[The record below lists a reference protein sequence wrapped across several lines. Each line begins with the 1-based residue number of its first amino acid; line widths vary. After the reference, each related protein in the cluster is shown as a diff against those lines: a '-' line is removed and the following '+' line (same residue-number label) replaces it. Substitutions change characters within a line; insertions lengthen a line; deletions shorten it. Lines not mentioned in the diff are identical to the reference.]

1 MVAAIFLALLSHF
14 EHTRSLSPSFTIGSY
29 LCITFLPRAVITR
42 TYWLLANADT
52 GYIHVAEASSVALL
66 FQIIIIVL
74 ESWSKEQWLFEN
86 TKVAA
91 EELASFVDRSLFA
104 WLDKLLLHGYRQK
117 LTLLD
122 LQPIDQTLGT
132 FRLANDFHDI
142 QKHPKLRRFGL
153 LGITLRC
160 SGSSI
165 FFPVLPRLCLTG
177 FSFAQPFL
185 ATSLIAYFE
194 NEGSTTLNAGYG
206 LIGASFLTYTGIAI
220 STGWYWHMSYKYATK
235 LRGGLIAKISDKLLR
250 LKQETG
256 LESKVFTLVIADVD
270 KIISASAYIHEIWAV
285 VLETGLATWL
295 LWRQIGPSSLTVLAV
310 ALICA
315 MGSTFLGKHVGKAQQ
330 TWLAGTEKRIAATKK
345 MLSSL
350 KAIKMMGSG
359 QRVRMAI
366 EKFRDLEFVASKSF
380 RTLLIGSLIS
390 SYSTLTLAPV
400 VAFGTYIGSTRATNG
415 DFNASRLFGSLI
427 LINLLASPLIRIL
440 QILPHF
446 GAAFGCFSRVEDFF
460 EKSEVI
466 DSRVIV
472 VDGIKPGDDYKTEFV
487 GKEEV
492 LSQEKEEYPVKSKD
506 LSILSM
512 RHASLGWSTET
523 ILHDINFEIVAGQHV
538 AVTGPVGCGKSLLLQ
553 AILGEVELKAGTMHV
568 GGVGI
573 GYCSQNP
580 WLKNV
585 SAYENA
591 FRSAPSDKS
600 WENLVADSCNLGG
613 LLNVESAH
621 QTVGSGGA
629 KISGGERQRLAL
641 ARAIAT
647 RPAILLLDDVFSA
660 IDKTTKTSMQEKL
673 FGRKGILREQ
683 RTTVINV
690 TQDQQF
696 IEAADMVLRIDD
708 AGSLQQ
714 LQPIACTIQST
725 VEDKIEGKP
734 INATQSS
741 PGSQSRS
748 KSDHSDPTKITDK
761 RVYQAYLLSIGRS
774 NITIF
779 FIGAIIFAFTFR
791 FPNIWAEWWSN
802 ANTGISTRS
811 VEYWMGIYAFL
822 NLLPLIAISLWVAHL
837 MLKIIPTSGIGLHG
851 KLLRSVLNAPFIFIS
866 TIDSGSLINRFNQD
880 LMLVDTQL
888 PFQLLNTVSGLF
900 AAILQAILITISAV
914 YIVAILP
921 VLAAVLFLIQNFYL
935 RTSKQLRQL
944 DLESKAG
951 LHTMIAEVYE
961 GLVTIRAHGW
971 QNIMQGE
978 FYEKLERSQEPI
990 YLLYMVQTWLQLTL
1004 NLVVAGLAVVVVGV
1018 AIGLRHKTSAGGI
1031 GVAFFN
1037 LTIQSWTALET
1048 SLGAIARIE
1057 AFEQET
1063 PVEPEVTSPTDV
1075 PMSWPTSGQLSFEN
1089 VWTSYNLD
1097 VEKPSWSLRGM
1108 TLKIDSGERIA
1119 ICGRSGSG
1127 KSTLLLSLLA
1137 LIETTKGSIYLDG
1150 IDISKVQRYVLRSKL
1165 HVISQDAF
1173 TDGEII
1179 RDALDPAG
1187 KLSDETINDALR
1199 DCALLNKIN
1208 ASGSLSANLGDVT
1221 LSVGETQLF
1230 VLARTILGIED
1241 SNKGGIVLL
1250 DEATSS
1256 IDVATERKIMNVVA
1270 KRLQG
1275 KTVISVLHRL
1285 EAAVEFDKI
1294 LVLEKGEMAHF
1305 GPPEEKLKLSL
1316 EDIVL
1321 AYGQNGD
1328 SVAPRSSNANG
1339 ISGLNDHFIF
1349 PSALKKNN
1357 YLACFSSE
1365 LD

>member
-1 MVAAIFLALLSHF
+1 MVAAISLALLSHF
-14 EHTRSLSPSFTIGSY
+14 EHTRSFSPSFTIGSY
-29 LCITFLPRAVITR
+29 LCTTVLLKAVTTR
-42 TYWLLANADT
+42 TYWLLANTDT
-52 GYIHVAEASSVALL
+52 GYIHIAEASSVALL
-66 FQIIIIVL
+66 IQIIIIVL
-74 ESWSKEQWLFEN
+74 ESWSKEHCLLEN
-86 TKVAA
+86 AKIAA
-91 EELASFVDRSLFA
+91 EELASFVDRSLFV
-104 WLDKLLLHGYRQK
+104 WLDKLLLHGYRQN

-122 LQPIDQTLGT
+122 LQPLDQTLGT
-132 FRLANDFHDI
+132 FHLANDFHDI
-142 QKHPKLRRFGL
+142 QKRPKREYPSEPFPLITTPDLSYPVRRFGL
-153 LGITLRC
+153 LGIILQC
-160 SGSSI
+160 SGASI
-165 FFPVLPRLCLTG
+165 FFPVLPRICLTG

-194 NEGSTTLNAGYG
+194 NQGSTTLNAGYG
-206 LIGASFLTYTGIAI
+206 LIGASFLTYAGIAI
-220 STGWYWHMSYKYATK
+220 STGWYWHMSYKYATR
-235 LRGGLIAKISDKLLR
+235 LRGGLIARISDKLMRLR
-250 LKQETG
+250 HETG

-270 KIISASAYIHEIWAV
+270 KIISASAYIHEIWAA

-315 MGSTFLGKHVGKAQQ
+315 MGSIFLGKHLGKAQQ
-330 TWLAGTEKRIAATKK
+330 TWLAGTEKRIAATRK

-350 KAIKMMGSG
+350 KAIKMMGAS
-359 QRVRMAI
+359 QRVRMTI

-390 SYSTLTLAPV
+390 SYSSLTLAPV
-400 VAFGTYIGSTRATNG
+400 VAFGTYIGSIRATNG

-446 GAAFGCFSRVEDFF
+446 GAALGCFSRVEDFF
-460 EKSEVI
+460 EKSDVI
-466 DSRVIV
+466 DPRVIV
-472 VDGIKPGDDYKTEFV
+472 VDGTKHGKGDSKTELSD
-487 GKEEV
+487 GKEV
-492 LSQEKEEYPVKSKD
+492 LNKEKEEYAVKSKD
-506 LSILSM
+506 LSVLSM
-512 RHASLGWSTET
+512 QHASFGWGTE
-523 ILHDINFEIVAGQHV
+523 ISLHDINFEIAAGQHV

-553 AILGEVELKAGTMHV
+553 AILGEVELKTGTMHV

-580 WLKNV
+580 WLENV
-585 SAYENA
+585 SAHKNA

-600 WENLVADSCNLGG
+600 WENLVADSCDLGG
-613 LLNVESAH
+613 LLSIESSH

-629 KISGGERQRLAL
+629 KISGGERQQIAL

-683 RTTVINV
+683 GTTVVHV

-696 IEAADMVLRIDD
+696 IEAADMVLQIDG
-708 AGSLQQ
+708 AGNLQQ
-714 LQPIACTIQST
+714 LQPVACTVQSAL
-725 VEDKIEGKP
+725 EDKVEGKP
-734 INATQSS
+734 INATESR
-741 PGSQSRS
+741 PGPQSRL
-748 KSDHSDPTKITDK
+748 KSNHANPTKIADK
-761 RVYQAYLLSIGRS
+761 RVYQTYLLSIGRS
-774 NITIF
+774 NIIIF
-779 FIGAIIFAFTFR
+779 FIGAIMFAFTFR
-791 FPNIWAEWWSN
+791 FPNIWAEWWSD
-802 ANTGISTRS
+802 ASTGSSTKS

-822 NLLPLIAISLWVAHL
+822 NLLPLVTISLWAAHL
-837 MLKIIPTSGIGLHG
+837 MLIIIPTSGVGLHG
-851 KLLRSVLNAPFIFIS
+851 KLLRSVLDAPFTFIS

-921 VLAAVLFLIQNFYL
+921 VLVAVLFLIQNFYL

-951 LHTMIAEVYE
+951 FHTMIAEIYE

-971 QNIMQGE
+971 QNTMQGE
-978 FYEKLERSQEPI
+978 FYEKLDRSQEPI

-1004 NLVVAGLAVVVVGV
+1004 NLVVAGLAVLMVGV

-1031 GVAFFN
+1031 GVAFLN
-1037 LTIQSWTALET
+1037 LVSLGESLTQTIQSWTALET

-1063 PVEPEVTSPTDV
+1063 PVEPEVASPTDV
-1075 PMSWPTSGQLSFEN
+1075 PITWPTSDL
-1089 VWTSYNLD
+1089 
-1097 VEKPSWSLRGM
+1097 EKPSWSLRAI
-1108 TLKIDSGERIA
+1108 TLKINSGEKIA

-1137 LIETTKGSIYLDG
+1137 LIETTKGTIYLDG

-1173 TDGEII
+1173 TDREII

-1208 ASGSLSANLGDVT
+1208 ASGSLSAKLGDVN

-1241 SNKGGIVLL
+1241 SNKGGVVLL

-1256 IDVATERKIMNVVA
+1256 IDVDTERKIMNIVA

-1294 LVLEKGEMAHF
+1294 
-1305 GPPEEKLKLSL
+1305 
-1316 EDIVL
+1316 
-1321 AYGQNGD
+1321 
-1328 SVAPRSSNANG
+1328 
-1339 ISGLNDHFIF
+1339 
-1349 PSALKKNN
+1349 
-1357 YLACFSSE
+1357 
-1365 LD
+1365 

>member
-1 MVAAIFLALLSHF
+1 
-14 EHTRSLSPSFTIGSY
+14 
-29 LCITFLPRAVITR
+29 
-42 TYWLLANADT
+42 
-52 GYIHVAEASSVALL
+52 
-66 FQIIIIVL
+66 
-74 ESWSKEQWLFEN
+74 
-86 TKVAA
+86 
-91 EELASFVDRSLFA
+91 
-104 WLDKLLLHGYRQK
+104 
-117 LTLLD
+117 
-122 LQPIDQTLGT
+122 
-132 FRLANDFHDI
+132 
-142 QKHPKLRRFGL
+142 
-153 LGITLRC
+153 
-160 SGSSI
+160 
-165 FFPVLPRLCLTG
+165 
-177 FSFAQPFL
+177 
-185 ATSLIAYFE
+185 
-194 NEGSTTLNAGYG
+194 
-206 LIGASFLTYTGIAI
+206 
-220 STGWYWHMSYKYATK
+220 MSYKYATR
-235 LRGGLIAKISDKLLR
+235 LRGGLIARISDKLMRLR
-250 LKQETG
+250 HETG

-315 MGSTFLGKHVGKAQQ
+315 MGSIFLGKHLGKAQQ
-330 TWLAGTEKRIAATKK
+330 TWLAGTEKRIAATRK

-350 KAIKMMGSG
+350 KAIKMMGAS
-359 QRVRMAI
+359 QRVRMTI

-400 VAFGTYIGSTRATNG
+400 VAFGTYIGSIRATNG

-446 GAAFGCFSRVEDFF
+446 GAALGCFSRVEDFF
-460 EKSEVI
+460 EKSDVI
-466 DSRVIV
+466 DPRVIV
-472 VDGIKPGDDYKTEFV
+472 VDGTKHGKGDSKTELSD
-487 GKEEV
+487 GKEV
-492 LSQEKEEYPVKSKD
+492 LNQEKEEYAVKSKD
-506 LSILSM
+506 LSMLSM
-512 RHASLGWSTET
+512 RHASFGWGTE
-523 ILHDINFEIVAGQHV
+523 ISLHDINFEIAAGQHV

-553 AILGEVELKAGTMHV
+553 AILDEVELKTGTMHV
-568 GGVGI
+568 GGIGI

-580 WLKNV
+580 WLENL
-585 SAYENA
+585 SAHKNA

-600 WENLVADSCNLGG
+600 WENLVADSCDLGG
-613 LLNVESAH
+613 LLSIESSH

-629 KISGGERQRLAL
+629 KISGGERQQIAL

-683 RTTVINV
+683 GTTVVHV

-696 IEAADMVLRIDD
+696 IEAADMVLQIDG
-708 AGSLQQ
+708 AGNLQQ
-714 LQPIACTIQST
+714 LQPVACTVQSAL
-725 VEDKIEGKP
+725 EDKVEGKP
-734 INATQSS
+734 INATESH
-741 PGSQSRS
+741 PGPQSRL
-748 KSDHSDPTKITDK
+748 KSNHANPTKIADK
-761 RVYQAYLLSIGRS
+761 RVYQTYLLSIGRS
-774 NITIF
+774 NMIIF
-779 FIGAIIFAFTFR
+779 FIGAIMFAFTFR
-791 FPNIWAEWWSN
+791 FPNIWAEWWSD
-802 ANTGISTRS
+802 ASTGSSTKS

-822 NLLPLIAISLWVAHL
+822 NLLPLVTISLWAAHL
-837 MLKIIPTSGIGLHG
+837 MLIIIPTSGVGLHG
-851 KLLRSVLNAPFIFIS
+851 KLLRSVLDAPFTFIS

-921 VLAAVLFLIQNFYL
+921 VLVAVLFLIQNFYL

-951 LHTMIAEVYE
+951 LHTMIAEIYE

-971 QNIMQGE
+971 QNTMQGE
-978 FYEKLERSQEPI
+978 FYEKLDRSQEPI

-1004 NLVVAGLAVVVVGV
+1004 NLVVAGLAVLMVGV

-1031 GVAFFN
+1031 GVAFLN
-1037 LTIQSWTALET
+1037 LVSLGESLTQTIQSWTALET

-1063 PVEPEVTSPTDV
+1063 PVEPEVASPTDV
-1075 PMSWPTSGQLSFEN
+1075 LITWPTSGQLSFEN

-1097 VEKPSWSLRGM
+1097 LEKPSWSLRAI
-1108 TLKIDSGERIA
+1108 TLKINSGEKIA

-1137 LIETTKGSIYLDG
+1137 LIETTKGTIYLDG

-1208 ASGSLSANLGDVT
+1208 ASGSLSAKLGDVN

-1241 SNKGGIVLL
+1241 SNKGGVVLL

-1256 IDVATERKIMNVVA
+1256 IDVDTERKIMNIVA

-1294 LVLEKGEMAHF
+1294 LILEKGEVAHF
-1305 GPPEEKLKLSL
+1305 GPPEEV
-1316 EDIVL
+1316 IR
-1321 AYGQNGD
+1321 D
-1328 SVAPRSSNANG
+1328 SD
-1339 ISGLNDHFIF
+1339 L
-1349 PSALKKNN
+1349 
-1357 YLACFSSE
+1357 FSSFRNGS
-1365 LD
+1365 

>member
-1 MVAAIFLALLSHF
+1 MVAAISLELLSHF
-14 EHTRSLSPSFTIGSY
+14 EHTHSFSPSFIIGSY
-29 LCITFLPRAVITR
+29 LCTTVLLKAVTTR
-42 TYWLLANADT
+42 TYWLLANTDT
-52 GYIHVAEASSVALL
+52 GYIHIAEASSVALL
-66 FQIIIIVL
+66 IQIIIIVL
-74 ESWSKEQWLFEN
+74 ESWSKKQCLLEN
-86 TKVAA
+86 ARIAA
-91 EELASFVDRSLFA
+91 EELASFVDRSLFV
-104 WLDKLLLHGYRQK
+104 WLDKLLLHGYRQN

-122 LQPIDQTLGT
+122 LQPLDQILGT
-132 FRLANDFHDI
+132 FHLANDFHDI
-142 QKHPKLRRFGL
+142 QKRPKLRRFGL

-194 NEGSTTLNAGYG
+194 NQGSTTLNAGYG
-206 LIGASFLTYTGIAI
+206 LIGASFLTYAGIA
-220 STGWYWHMSYKYATK
+220 SVPWDQPFSEAPW
-235 LRGGLIAKISDKLLR
+235 
-250 LKQETG
+250 Q
-256 LESKVFTLVIADVD
+256 
-270 KIISASAYIHEIWAV
+270 
-285 VLETGLATWL
+285 
-295 LWRQIGPSSLTVLAV
+295 
-310 ALICA
+310 
-315 MGSTFLGKHVGKAQQ
+315 
-330 TWLAGTEKRIAATKK
+330 GTEKRIAATRK

-350 KAIKMMGSG
+350 KAIKMMGAS
-359 QRVRMAI
+359 QRVRMTI

-415 DFNASRLFGSLI
+415 DFNALRLFGSLI

-446 GAAFGCFSRVEDFF
+446 GAALGCFSRVEDFF
-460 EKSEVI
+460 EKSDVI
-466 DSRVIV
+466 DPRVTV
-472 VDGIKPGDDYKTEFV
+472 VDGTKHGKGDSKTELSD
-487 GKEEV
+487 GKEV
-492 LSQEKEEYPVKSKD
+492 LNQEKEEYAVKSKD
-506 LSILSM
+506 LSVLSM
-512 RHASLGWSTET
+512 RYASFGWGTE
-523 ILHDINFEIVAGQHV
+523 ISLHDINFEIAAGQHV

-553 AILGEVELKAGTMHV
+553 AILGEVELKTGTMHV
-568 GGVGI
+568 GGIGI

-580 WLKNV
+580 WLENV
-585 SAYENA
+585 SAHRNA

-600 WENLVADSCNLGG
+600 WENLVADSCDLGG
-613 LLNVESAH
+613 LLSIESSH

-629 KISGGERQRLAL
+629 KISGGERQQIAL

-683 RTTVINV
+683 GTTVIHV

-696 IEAADMVLRIDD
+696 IEAADMVLQIDG
-708 AGSLQQ
+708 AGNLQQ
-714 LQPIACTIQST
+714 LQPVACTVQSAL
-725 VEDKIEGKP
+725 EDKIEGKP
-734 INATQSS
+734 IKATNSS
-741 PGSQSRS
+741 PSPQSRS
-748 KSDHSDPTKITDK
+748 KINHADPTKIADK
-761 RVYQAYLLSIGRS
+761 RVYQEYLLSIGRS
-774 NITIF
+774 NIIIF
-779 FIGAIIFAFTFR
+779 FIGAIMFAFTFR
-791 FPNIWAEWWSN
+791 FPNIWAEWWSD
-802 ANTGISTRS
+802 ASTGSSTKS

-822 NLLPLIAISLWVAHL
+822 NLLPLVTISLWAAHL
-837 MLKIIPTSGIGLHG
+837 MLIIIPTSGVGLHG
-851 KLLRSVLNAPFIFIS
+851 KLLRSVLDAPFTFIS

-914 YIVAILP
+914 SIVAILP
-921 VLAAVLFLIQNFYL
+921 VLVAVLFLIQNFYL

-951 LHTMIAEVYE
+951 LHTMIAEIYE

-978 FYEKLERSQEPI
+978 FYEKLDRSQEPI

-1004 NLVVAGLAVVVVGV
+1004 NLVVAGLAVLMVGV

-1031 GVAFFN
+1031 GVAFLN
-1037 LTIQSWTALET
+1037 LVSLGESLTQTIQSWTALET
-1048 SLGAIARIE
+1048 SLGAITRIE

-1063 PVEPEVTSPTDV
+1063 PVEPEVASPTDV
-1075 PMSWPTSGQLSFEN
+1075 PITWPASG
-1089 VWTSYNLD
+1089 T
-1097 VEKPSWSLRGM
+1097 
-1108 TLKIDSGERIA
+1108 
-1119 ICGRSGSG
+1119 
-1127 KSTLLLSLLA
+1127 
-1137 LIETTKGSIYLDG
+1137 IYLDG
-1150 IDISKVQRYVLRSKL
+1150 IDISKVQRYFLRSKL

-1187 KLSDETINDALR
+1187 KLSDETINNALH
-1199 DCALLNKIN
+1199 DCVLLNKIN
-1208 ASGSLSANLGDVT
+1208 ASGSLSAKSGDVN

-1241 SNKGGIVLL
+1241 SNKGGVVLL

-1256 IDVATERKIMNVVA
+1256 IDVDTERKIMNIVA

-1294 LVLEKGEMAHF
+1294 LILEKGEVAHF
-1305 GPPEEKLKLSL
+1305 GPPEEV
-1316 EDIVL
+1316 IR
-1321 AYGQNGD
+1321 D
-1328 SVAPRSSNANG
+1328 SD
-1339 ISGLNDHFIF
+1339 L
-1349 PSALKKNN
+1349 
-1357 YLACFSSE
+1357 FSSFRNGS
-1365 LD
+1365 

>member
-1 MVAAIFLALLSHF
+1 MVAATSLALLSHF
-14 EHTRSLSPSFTIGSY
+14 EHTRSLSPSFIIGSY
-29 LCITFLPRAVITR
+29 LCTTFLLKAVATR
-42 TYWLLANADT
+42 TYWLLANTDT

-66 FQIIIIVL
+66 FKIIIIVL
-74 ESWSKEQWLFEN
+74 ESWSKEQCLLEN
-86 TKVAA
+86 TKIAA
-91 EELASFVDRSLFA
+91 EELASFVDRSLFI
-104 WLDKLLLHGYRQK
+104 WLDKLLLYGYRQR

-122 LQPIDQTLGT
+122 LQPIDQTLRT
-132 FRLANDFHDI
+132 FRLANDFHEI
-142 QKHPKLRRFGL
+142 RKHPKLRRFGL

-160 SGSSI
+160 SGLSI

-194 NEGSTTLNAGYG
+194 NQRSTTLNAGYG

-235 LRGGLIAKISDKLLR
+235 LRGGLIAKISDKLMRLR
-250 LKQETG
+250 HETG

-270 KIISASAYIHEIWAV
+270 KIVSASAYIHEIWAV

-350 KAIKMMGSG
+350 KAVKMMGAS
-359 QRVRMAI
+359 QRVRIGI
-366 EKFRDLEFVASKSF
+366 EKLRDLEFVASKSF
-380 RTLLIGSLIS
+380 RTLLIGT
-390 SYSTLTLAPV
+390 YSTLTLAPV

-446 GAAFGCFSRVEDFF
+446 GAALGCFSRVEDFF
-460 EKSEVI
+460 EKSDVI

-472 VDGIKPGDDYKTEFV
+472 VDEAKHGKADEKIEFSD
-487 GKEEV
+487 GKEV
-492 LSQEKEEYPVKSKD
+492 LNRDKEEYPIKSKY

-512 RHASLGWSTET
+512 RHASFGWGTET
-523 ILHDINFEIVAGQHV
+523 SLHNINFEIAAGQQV

-568 GGVGI
+568 GGISI
-573 GYCSQNP
+573 GYCSQSP
-580 WLKNV
+580 WLENV
-585 SAYENA
+585 SAHENA

-600 WENLVADSCNLGG
+600 WENLVADSCDLGG
-613 LLNVESAH
+613 LLSMESSH

-629 KISGGERQRLAL
+629 KISGGERQRIAL

-647 RPAILLLDDVFSA
+647 RPAILLLDDLFSA
-660 IDKTTKTSMQEKL
+660 IDTTTKTSMQEKL
-673 FGRKGILREQ
+673 FGRKGVLREQ
-683 RTTVINV
+683 GTTIIHV
-690 TQDQQF
+690 TQDQ
-696 IEAADMVLRIDD
+696 AADMVLQIDH
-708 AGSLQQ
+708 AGNLQQ
-714 LQPIACTIQST
+714 VQPVADTT
-725 VEDKIEGKP
+725 HATLVNKVEGKT
-734 INATQSS
+734 ISATESS
-741 PGSQSRS
+741 PGPQSRS
-748 KSDHSDPTKITDK
+748 EVVHADPTKIAD
-761 RVYQAYLLSIGRS
+761 RRIYQAYLLSIGRS
-774 NITIF
+774 NIIIF

-791 FPNIWAEWWSN
+791 FPSMFVTERLFSPHSTNRDLDIWAEWWSD
-802 ANTGISTRS
+802 ASTGSLTKS

-822 NLLPLIAISLWVAHL
+822 NLLPLITISLWATHL
-837 MLKIIPTSGIGLHG
+837 MLIIIPTSGVGLHG

-900 AAILQAILITISAV
+900 AAILQAILITISTV

-921 VLAAVLFLIQNFYL
+921 VLVAVLFLIQNFYL

-951 LHTMIAEVYE
+951 LHTMIAEIYE

-971 QNIMQGE
+971 QNIMQEE
-978 FYEKLERSQEPI
+978 FYEKLDRSQEPI

-1004 NLVVAGLAVVVVGV
+1004 NLVVAGLAVLMVGV

-1031 GVAFFN
+1031 GVAFLN

-1063 PVEPEVTSPTDV
+1063 PVEPEVASPTDV
-1075 PMSWPTSGQLSFEN
+1075 PIEWPTSGQLSFEN

-1097 VEKPSWSLRGM
+1097 MEKPSWSLRAI
-1108 TLKIDSGERIA
+1108 TFKINSGEKIA

-1137 LIETTKGSIYLDG
+1137 LIETTKGAIYLDG
-1150 IDISKVQRYVLRSKL
+1150 IDISKIQRYVLRSKL

-1187 KLSDETINDALR
+1187 KLSDETINDALH
-1199 DCALLNKIN
+1199 DCALLGKIN
-1208 ASGSLSANLGDVT
+1208 ASGSLSANIGDVN

-1230 VLARTILGIED
+1230 ALARTILEIED
-1241 SNKGGIVLL
+1241 SNKRGVVLL

-1256 IDVATERKIMNVVA
+1256 IDITTERKIMNVVT

-1294 LVLEKGEMAHF
+1294 LVLEKGEVAHF
-1305 GPPEEKLKLSL
+1305 GPPEEKPELSS

-1321 AYGQNGD
+1321 TYGQN
-1328 SVAPRSSNANG
+1328 SIYNS
-1339 ISGLNDHFIF
+1339 
-1349 PSALKKNN
+1349 
-1357 YLACFSSE
+1357 Y
-1365 LD
+1365 

>member
-1 MVAAIFLALLSHF
+1 MVAAISLALLSHF
-14 EHTRSLSPSFTIGSY
+14 EHTRSLSPSFIIGSY
-29 LCITFLPRAVITR
+29 LCTTFLLKAVTTR
-42 TYWLLANADT
+42 TYWLLANTDT
-52 GYIHVAEASSVALL
+52 GYIHVAEASSVGLL

-74 ESWSKEQWLFEN
+74 ESWSKEQCLLVN
-86 TKVAA
+86 TKIAA
-91 EELASFVDRSLFA
+91 EELASFVDRSLFV
-104 WLDKLLLHGYRQK
+104 WLDKLLLYGYKQK

-122 LQPIDQTLGT
+122 LQPIGQILGT
-132 FRLANDFHDI
+132 FYIANGFHDI
-142 QKHPKLRRFGL
+142 QKRPKLRRFGL

-194 NEGSTTLNAGYG
+194 NQGSTTLNAGYG

-235 LRGGLIAKISDKLLR
+235 LRGGLIAKISDKLMR
-250 LKQETG
+250 LGHETG

-270 KIISASAYIHEIWAV
+270 KIISASAYVHEIWAV

-330 TWLAGTEKRIAATKK
+330 TWLAGTEKRIAATKR

-350 KAIKMMGSG
+350 KVVKMMGAS
-359 QRVRMAI
+359 QRVQMAI

-446 GAAFGCFSRVEDFF
+446 GAALGCFSRIEDFF
-460 EKSEVI
+460 EKSDVT
-466 DSRVIV
+466 DSRLIV
-472 VDGIKPGDDYKTEFV
+472 VDGTKHGKGDSKT
-487 GKEEV
+487 
-492 LSQEKEEYPVKSKD
+492 D
-506 LSILSM
+506 
-512 RHASLGWSTET
+512 
-523 ILHDINFEIVAGQHV
+523 LHDINFEIAAGQHV

-568 GGVGI
+568 GGIGI

-580 WLKNV
+580 WLENV
-585 SAYENA
+585 SAHENA
-591 FRSAPSDKS
+591 FRSAPSDKT
-600 WENLVADSCNLGG
+600 WEKLVADSCDLGE
-613 LLNVESAH
+613 LLSMESSH
-621 QTVGSGGA
+621 QTIGSGGA

-683 RTTVINV
+683 RTTIIHV

-696 IEAADMVLRIDD
+696 IEAVDMVLQIDD
-708 AGSLQQ
+708 AGNLQQ
-714 LQPIACTIQST
+714 VQPVADTKYAT
-725 VEDKIEGKP
+725 LVDKVEGKT
-734 INATQSS
+734 ISATESS
-741 PGSQSRS
+741 PGPQSRS
-748 KSDHSDPTKITDK
+748 KVAHADPTKVADK

-779 FIGAIIFAFTFR
+779 FTGAIIFSFTFR
-791 FPNIWAEWWSN
+791 FPSRKLDIWAEWWSD
-802 ANTGISTRS
+802 ASTGSSTKS

-822 NLLPLIAISLWVAHL
+822 NLLPLITISLWAAHL
-837 MLKIIPTSGIGLHG
+837 MLIIIPTSGVGLHG

-888 PFQLLNTVSGLF
+888 PFQLLNTVSVLF
-900 AAILQAILITISAV
+900 AAILQAILVTISAV

-921 VLAAVLFLIQNFYL
+921 LLVAVLFLIQNFYL

-951 LHTMIAEVYE
+951 LQTMIAEIYE
-961 GLVTIRAHGW
+961 GLVTIRAHSW

-978 FYEKLERSQEPI
+978 FYEKLGRSQEPI

-1004 NLVVAGLAVVVVGV
+1004 NLVVAGLAVLVVGV

-1031 GVAFFN
+1031 GVAFLN
-1037 LTIQSWTALET
+1037 LTVQSWTALET

-1063 PVEPEVTSPTDV
+1063 PVEPEVASPSDV
-1075 PMSWPTSGQLSFEN
+1075 PITWPTSGQLSFEN

-1097 VEKPSWSLRGM
+1097 LEKPSWSLRAI
-1108 TLKIDSGERIA
+1108 TFKVNSGEKIA

-1137 LIETTKGSIYLDG
+1137 LIETTKGAIYLDD

-1187 KLSDETINDALR
+1187 KLSDEAINDALH
-1199 DCALLNKIN
+1199 DCALLDKIN
-1208 ASGSLSANLGDVT
+1208 ASGSLSANICDVN

-1230 VLARTILGIED
+1230 VLARTILEIED
-1241 SNKGGIVLL
+1241 SNKGGVVLL

-1270 KRLQG
+1270 KSLQG

-1294 LVLEKGEMAHF
+1294 LVLEKGEVAHF
-1305 GPPEEKLKLSL
+1305 GSPEEV
-1316 EDIVL
+1316 IR
-1321 AYGQNGD
+1321 D
-1328 SVAPRSSNANG
+1328 SD
-1339 ISGLNDHFIF
+1339 L
-1349 PSALKKNN
+1349 
-1357 YLACFSSE
+1357 FSSFRN
-1365 LD
+1365 

>member
-1 MVAAIFLALLSHF
+1 MAATISLTLLSHF
-14 EHTRSLSPSFTIGSY
+14 EHTRSLSPSCIIGSY
-29 LCITFLPRAVITR
+29 LFITFLLKAVTTR
-42 TYWLLANADT
+42 TYWLLANTDT
-52 GYIHVAEASSVALL
+52 GYIHVAEANSVALL

-74 ESWSKEQWLFEN
+74 ESWSKEQYLFEN
-86 TKVAA
+86 TKIAA
-91 EELASFVDRSLFA
+91 EELASFVDRSLFV
-104 WLDKLLLHGYRQK
+104 WLDKLLLYGYKQR

-132 FRLANDFHDI
+132 FHLANDFHDI
-142 QKHPKLRRFGL
+142 QKRPNR
-153 LGITLRC
+153 ITLRC

-194 NEGSTTLNAGYG
+194 NQGSTTLNAGYG

-250 LKQETG
+250 LRHETG

-270 KIISASAYIHEIWAV
+270 KIISASAYIHEIRV
-285 VLETGLATWL
+285 VVIETGLATWL
-295 LWRQIGPSSLTVLAV
+295 LWRQIGPSSLTLLAV

-350 KAIKMMGSG
+350 KAVKMMGAS
-359 QRVRMAI
+359 QRVQIAI

-415 DFNASRLFGSLI
+415 DFNTSRLFGSLI

-446 GAAFGCFSRVEDFF
+446 GAALGCFSRIEDFF
-460 EKSEVI
+460 EKSDVT
-466 DSRVIV
+466 DSRAIV
-472 VDGIKPGDDYKTEFV
+472 FDKAKHGEGDSKTEFSN
-487 GKEEV
+487 GKE
-492 LSQEKEEYPVKSKD
+492 LMNQEKEEDPVNSKD
-506 LSILSM
+506 LSMLSM
-512 RHASLGWSTET
+512 RHANFGRGFET
-523 ILHDINFEIVAGQHV
+523 SLHDINFEIAAGQHV

-568 GGVGI
+568 SGIGI

-580 WLKNV
+580 WLENV
-585 SAYENA
+585 SAHENA
-591 FRSAPSDKS
+591 FRSVPSNKT
-600 WENLVADSCNLGG
+600 WEKLVADSCNLGD
-613 LLNVESAH
+613 LLSTESSH
-621 QTVGSGGA
+621 QTIGSGGA
-629 KISGGERQRLAL
+629 KISGGERQRLAS

-647 RPAILLLDDVFSA
+647 RPAILLLDGVFSA

-683 RTTVINV
+683 GTTVIYV

-696 IEAADMVLRIDD
+696 IEAADMVLQIDD
-708 AGSLQQ
+708 AGNLQQ
-714 LQPIACTIQST
+714 VQPVADTTHATLVDKFDGKTIS
-725 VEDKIEGKP
+725 
-734 INATQSS
+734 ATESS
-741 PGSQSRS
+741 PGPQSRS
-748 KSDHSDPTKITDK
+748 KVAHADLTKIADK
-761 RVYQAYLLSIGRS
+761 RVYQAYLLSTGRS
-774 NITIF
+774 NIIIF

-791 FPNIWAEWWSN
+791 FPNIWAKWWSD
-802 ANTGISTRS
+802 ASTGSSTKS

-822 NLLPLIAISLWVAHL
+822 NLLPLIAISLWAAHL
-837 MLKIIPTSGIGLHG
+837 MLIMIPTSGVGLHG
-851 KLLRSVLNAPFIFIS
+851 KLLRSVLNAPFIFIN

-900 AAILQAILITISAV
+900 AAILQAILITVSAV

-921 VLAAVLFLIQNFYL
+921 VLVAVLFLVHYFYL

-944 DLESKAG
+944 DLESKTG
-951 LHTMIAEVYE
+951 LHTMIAEMYE
-961 GLVTIRAHGW
+961 RTI
-971 QNIMQGE
+971 
-978 FYEKLERSQEPI
+978 
-990 YLLYMVQTWLQLTL
+990 
-1004 NLVVAGLAVVVVGV
+1004 AGLAVLMVGV
-1018 AIGLRHKTSAGGI
+1018 AVGLRHRTSAGGI
-1031 GVAFFN
+1031 GVAFLN
-1037 LTIQSWTALET
+1037 LVSLGESLTQNIQPWTALET

-1063 PVEPEVTSPTDV
+1063 PVEQEVASPTDV
-1075 PMSWPTSGQLSFEN
+1075 PITWPTSGQLSFEN

-1097 VEKPSWSLRGM
+1097 LEKPSWSLRAI
-1108 TLKIDSGERIA
+1108 TFKINPGEKIA

-1127 KSTLLLSLLA
+1127 KSTLLLSVLA
-1137 LIETTKGSIYLDG
+1137 LIETTKGAIYLDG
-1150 IDISKVQRYVLRSKL
+1150 IDISKVQRYVLQSKL

-1187 KLSDETINDALR
+1187 KLSDEAINDALH
-1199 DCALLNKIN
+1199 DCALLDKIN
-1208 ASGSLSANLGDVT
+1208 ASGSLSANICDVN

-1230 VLARTILGIED
+1230 VLARTILGIDD
-1241 SNKGGIVLL
+1241 SNKGGVVLL

-1285 EAAVEFDKI
+1285 EAAIEFDKI
-1294 LVLEKGEMAHF
+1294 LVLEKGEVAHF
-1305 GPPEEKLKLSL
+1305 GPPEEV
-1316 EDIVL
+1316 IR
-1321 AYGQNGD
+1321 D
-1328 SVAPRSSNANG
+1328 SD
-1339 ISGLNDHFIF
+1339 L
-1349 PSALKKNN
+1349 
-1357 YLACFSSE
+1357 FSSFRN
-1365 LD
+1365 